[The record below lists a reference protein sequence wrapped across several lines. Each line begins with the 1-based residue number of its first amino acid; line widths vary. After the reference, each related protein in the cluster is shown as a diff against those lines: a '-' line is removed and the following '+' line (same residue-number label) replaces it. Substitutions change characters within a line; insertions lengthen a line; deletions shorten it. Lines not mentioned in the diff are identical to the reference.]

1 MYLLIVSDVFPLK
14 FSIAMWLPFI
24 DADTFV
30 PRILKHLKEPDH
42 AAADPNSIAKRAV
55 PNSIQITEILPRMGE
70 GGAFVKIA
78 HNPDEKIGELE
89 RSIKTYLK
97 ENPIKP
103 WFNPFQR
110 VRTHRVRGRPWLE
123 DLQRLPD
130 PRLKVEFL
138 PTSPGQSAEEL
149 SQETL
154 YSLFRRYGRL
164 SDITPQPTDSKDL
177 PKYAYINFK
186 NVRHAIVAKNC
197 MHGFVLPATEGG
209 GNTGTMLKLGY
220 EQRRKAHRI
229 WEWLANHPR
238 VVIPLALAL
247 AGTVTVA
254 VFDP

>member
-1 MYLLIVSDVFPLK
+1 VYLLIVSDVFPLK

-24 DADTFV
+24 DAATFV

-78 HNPDEKIGELE
+78 HNPDQKIGELE
-89 RSIKTYLK
+89 
-97 ENPIKP
+97 
-103 WFNPFQR
+103 
-110 VRTHRVRGRPWLE
+110 RTHRVRGRPWLE

-197 MHGFVLPATEGG
+197 MHGFVLPATDGG